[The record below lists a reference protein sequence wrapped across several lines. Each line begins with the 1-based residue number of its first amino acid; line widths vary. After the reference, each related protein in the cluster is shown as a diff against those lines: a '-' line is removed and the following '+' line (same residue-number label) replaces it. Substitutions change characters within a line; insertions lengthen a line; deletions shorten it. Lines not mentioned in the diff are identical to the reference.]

1 MTKIFCLLAAGTL
14 SAAVRTTG
22 PALVANDCNA
32 SNPAQKFDLAGA
44 NIVQRYSGLCFDIDG
59 YRTNNQAPLQVYAC
73 HGGDH
78 AKGHQNQGFAYN
90 ASSKEI
96 VATSDAAG
104 KRVDL
109 ANYGADG
116 PGEVVWIYQR
126 TGATNQQW
134 RYDAA
139 TGLFTSM
146 ADATL
151 GRPLCIDSSAPPPL
165 PRACDVEPGKGQP
178 WCDASLSREARVADL
193 VARIQPSEVVG
204 LFSNGAKGVKSLNI
218 PPYQW

>member
-1 MTKIFCLLAAGTL
+1 MTKIVCLLAVGTL

-32 SNPAQKFDLAGA
+32 SNPAQQFDLAGA

-139 TGLFTSM
+139 TGQFTSM

-165 PRACDVEPGKGQP
+165 PRGCDVEPG
-178 WCDASLSREARVADL
+178 
-193 VARIQPSEVVG
+193 
-204 LFSNGAKGVKSLNI
+204 
-218 PPYQW
+218 